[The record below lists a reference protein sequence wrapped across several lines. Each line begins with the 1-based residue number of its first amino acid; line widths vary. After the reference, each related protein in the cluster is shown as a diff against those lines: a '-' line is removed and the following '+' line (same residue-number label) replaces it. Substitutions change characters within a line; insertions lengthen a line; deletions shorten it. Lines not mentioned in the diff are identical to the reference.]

1 MISVKQTGQKSSRKS
16 LKSSASLLGLSAGA
30 LGWSSLAQSSSEET
44 AAQMM
49 LLPEHY
55 ELLDN
60 GVVMLKLQTG
70 ENMSL
75 IADQYLILE
84 DGLLLITDE
93 LAQASIYSLPVM
105 GSVRAQL
112 MNGVQA
118 VRSPDGS
125 VVLASDASPL
135 WSGDGPAPR
144 LFEQVDVQRYELAQ
158 NEQEL
163 SPETNNAAMQNVA
176 AGGLSLAGLGL
187 VSGIFGKKPEAEAS
201 EEAPSE
207 PALHPDAGQTFKVD
221 DLHPGAELDTTGS
234 TSPTYLYA
242 LDGKLYF
249 NGPSSN
255 MYVYDPDTG
264 STEQVFGTG
273 STGASYMEA
282 LDGKLYF
289 KGTDGSDSELRVY
302 DPVAASITAV
312 ASANLNSGGS
322 TNPKH
327 MHALDGKLYFN
338 GSDGTESELYVYDPV
353 ADTTTAV
360 TSADLNSGGSTSQ
373 SYMHALDGKLYF
385 KGTDGGT
392 YELYVYDP
400 VADITTAVTSANL
413 NSSGS
418 TNPEDMHALDGR
430 LYFGAWDDGFSER
443 ELYVYDPDT
452 GATTAVTSADLS
464 GSGSTHPVYMHD
476 LNGKL
481 YFRGS
486 DADGDKELYVHYPD
500 DLTV

>member
-255 MYVYDPDTG
+255 MYVYDPDTS

-273 STGASYMEA
+273 STGASYMDA

-312 ASANLNSGGS
+312 ASAN
-322 TNPKH
+322 
-327 MHALDGKLYFN
+327 
-338 GSDGTESELYVYDPV
+338 
-353 ADTTTAV
+353 
-360 TSADLNSGGSTSQ
+360 LNSGGSTSQ

-418 TNPEDMHALDGR
+418 TNPENMHALDGR